1 MHPIEILTGKFVDMM
16 VIQPVG
22 TVFTT
27 SLWVGRAI
35 VYLDKHTKIKDHL
48 DTKLNEKYLDRMDFI
63 MQNTHELLKIPL
75 ARAEAVIASTPKE
88 QWSQIEYDGKNNK
101 DQTIRVKD
109 KSVRVVDIAQY
120 VKESYGEVVD
130 MVVDTIKDY
139 SIEYRAE
146 AGFGGSNAET
156 PDWMGGVKK

>member
-1 MHPIEILTGKFVDMM
+1 MRPIELLTGKFFDMQT
-16 VIQPVG
+16 IQPVG
-22 TVFTT
+22 TFFTT
-27 SLWVGRAI
+27 SLWIGRAI
-35 VYLDKHTKIKDHL
+35 VYLDKNTKQKDHL
-48 DTKLNEKYLDRMDFI
+48 DIKLNDEYLKRMEGI
-63 MQNTHELLKIPL
+63 MRNTHELLLIPL
-75 ARAEAVIASTPKE
+75 ARAEAVVASTPKE
-88 QWSQIEYDGKNNK
+88 AWSQIEYDGKNNK
-101 DQTIRVKD
+101 DQTIRIKD
-109 KSVRVVDIAQY
+109 KTVRVVDIAQY